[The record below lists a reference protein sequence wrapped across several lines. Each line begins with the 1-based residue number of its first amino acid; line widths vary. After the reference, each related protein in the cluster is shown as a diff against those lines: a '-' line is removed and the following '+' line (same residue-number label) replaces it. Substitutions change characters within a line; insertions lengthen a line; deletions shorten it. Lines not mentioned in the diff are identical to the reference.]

1 MNISFFRNNVRRLST
16 LVAAC
21 LVIPAVAYAGS
32 DNGKGNGGQNNG
44 HHHGRGKVSS
54 VPDETN
60 TALVL
65 IPVLG
70 ALVLFSSVQTLRKR
84 SGETN

>member
-1 MNISFFRNNVRRLST
+1 MNISFFRNNVRKLST

-32 DNGKGNGGQNNG
+32 DNGKGNGGHNN
-44 HHHGRGKVSS
+44 GRGKVSS